1 MMAVQRWRRFLVA
14 LLLMGVMPTSAQTFV
29 EQSVQGIAHVD
40 YFAFGGVGYAGSTS
54 KGELYFRRIM
64 LESPDHALAVFE
76 ELYRTG
82 NLQAKSYALVGIRAL
97 KPSRFKELYE
107 GILTAKGDVATMQGC
122 MVGSEHFGDIA
133 RQIDKG
139 LYDPWLRAKPRA

>member
-1 MMAVQRWRRFLVA
+1 MAATLWRKFLFA
-14 LLLMGVMPTSAQTFV
+14 FLLLGVMPMNAQTSV
-29 EQSVQGIAHVD
+29 EQSIQGMAHVD

-64 LESPDHALAVFE
+64 LEPPDHALALFE
-76 ELYRTG
+76 ELYKTE
-82 NLQAKSYALVGIRAL
+82 NLQARSYALVGIRAL

-107 GILTAKGDVATMQGC
+107 GVLTAKGDVTTMQGC

-133 RQIDKG
+133 RQINKG